1 MVDGHT
7 SLREAL
13 ASTFQSEAGF
23 QIVGQAGSLAGA
35 RRMLEEVEGIDVAV
49 LDLGLPDGYGAD
61 LIEEIREAN
70 PQAQALVR

>member
-1 MVDGHT
+1 
-7 SLREAL
+7 
-13 ASTFQSEAGF
+13 
-23 QIVGQAGSLAGA
+23 
-35 RRMLEEVEGIDVAV
+35 MLEEVEGIDVAV